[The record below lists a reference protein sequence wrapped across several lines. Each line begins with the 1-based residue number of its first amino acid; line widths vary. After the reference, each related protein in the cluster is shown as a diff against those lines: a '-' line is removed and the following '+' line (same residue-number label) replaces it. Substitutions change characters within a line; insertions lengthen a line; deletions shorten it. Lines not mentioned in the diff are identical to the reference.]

1 MIEIRKIALEVL
13 ALPPEQV
20 VRTAGVL
27 RKFKNWLKGKFNKDF
42 QQQVQL
48 FKDDNQNLRD
58 VLDSLEKA
66 VDMTASALE
75 DGAIPEYQAGLATVK
90 DLTLKFWQGV
100 KKSNQHS
107 ATYNVVEMQEP
118 EFISK
123 VQKTLPAELTLGPQK
138 TPLTQ
143 IKHYSNLSIDDIFIS
158 DVVSTNFLRLVA
170 ELLTRHKYS
179 EAQIGEVLSKSTQLI
194 ENVKRG
200 ILNGTIVNLAPKSPS
215 AKIKNIAW
223 GTLDMSLVTGSV
235 EIPTLPGTYL
245 QGKVVAVDLTA
256 TSQRKLSVRKIS
268 YLTLSSSEAPKVN
281 KQPIQEPMSD
291 NYEEYYSQMGP
302 SQDYGDLRANRK
314 QRLTKLAE
322 MVPRQSTTLSDLA
335 FAEALRKGYTKVFG
349 KEPSKEVLAFGWAQ
363 GVLESGRPVKL
374 PNNNIGNIKVSSSW
388 IKENKP
394 FFIRDAHEFDKEGKS
409 YIQKQA
415 KWKSFATPEEGA
427 VEYWKLLA
435 NRYGDALTWAEA
447 GNHSSAVVSLGAKGY
462 FTAPI
467 KNYAKGVSGLYQEF
481 MTKIAPQISQ
491 EAPKPHAIPNVEP
504 KPEVDQLIS
513 TLFASEMPLTRLVQ
527 SKQTAQLT
535 AYFIGHPI
543 VSLEAARILGHW
555 VRELDGMTKLGQ
567 NNTLEI
573 ILANSPALAQSVIS
587 ALADH
592 LVTQINNKYGIELNY
607 IVTQGA
613 DDSPA
618 MPLEQIYSNLNKFNL
633 LILNGIKK

>member
-1 MIEIRKIALEVL
+1 MTEIRKLALEVL

-58 VLDSLEKA
+58 ILDSLEKA

-75 DGAIPEYQAGLATVK
+75 DGAIPEYQAGLVTVK

-107 ATYNVVEMQEP
+107 ATYNIVEMQEP

-138 TPLTQ
+138 TPLIQ
-143 IKHYSNLSIDDIFIS
+143 IKHYSNLSLDDIFIS
-158 DVVSTNFLRLVA
+158 DVVSTNFLRLVS

-179 EAQIGEVLSKSTQLI
+179 EAQIGEVLFKSTQLI

-215 AKIKNIAW
+215 TKIKNIAW
-223 GTLDMSLVTGSV
+223 GTLDMSLVTGPV
-235 EIPTLPGTYL
+235 EIPTLSGVSL

-268 YLTLSSSEAPKVN
+268 YLTLSSSEAPKSP
-281 KQPIQEPMSD
+281 KLMQDKEQISDHFQEYQD
-291 NYEEYYSQMGP
+291 YDHL
-302 SQDYGDLRANRK
+302 DYGDLRANRK

-335 FAEALRKGYTKVFG
+335 FAEALRKGYLKVFG

-435 NRYGDALTWAEA
+435 SRYGDALTWAEA
-447 GNHSSAVVSLGAKGY
+447 GNHSSAVISLGTKGY
-462 FTAPI
+462 FTVPI

-491 EAPKPHAIPNVEP
+491 EIPKPHISPNAEP

-535 AYFIGHPI
+535 AYFIGHSI

-573 ILANSPALAQSVIS
+573 ILANSPALAQSAIS
-587 ALADH
+587 TLADH